1 MRLTIVYGIIALVW
15 IILLTRI
22 YYLSIKSNEYYEQI
36 AEKNAIK
43 TEDIAPVRG
52 QILDKNGQPLAV
64 NKLGFEISI
73 KPHLRRNLKVL
84 DDEINFIIS
93 VFPDLNATKLKR
105 EYIKNDSPYS
115 QDFVN
120 VVNFLD
126 YDRVLPHFARLNLR
140 ENTSVNPVSIRH
152 YPLGEL
158 ASHVIGYV
166 GRANLKD
173 IEANPLSKLT
183 NYTGRSGIE
192 RYYNEILQ
200 GVEGQRTTKVTAL
213 NKVVE
218 EIGYIKPSSTDI
230 SLTIDLELQKYL
242 YQAFDRPAGAVVVMD
257 GIDGSILAAASLP
270 EYDLNQFVTGI
281 SQSDWNEMMNNPD
294 HPFTNKLIN
303 ALYPPG
309 SVVKMAMGMA
319 FFESGKYAP
328 TSRILCDP
336 YLELGDRKFRNW
348 KNYGS
353 EMMTIVEALRDSCDT
368 YFYRGAYNVGIDI
381 MAPVLR
387 RYGFGV
393 KTGVDLPN
401 EYIGIVPDAQWKKMR
416 LNQPWYQ
423 GDTINTSIGQGS
435 FLATPMQVAR
445 DTAIFAMG
453 HDVTPHFIGSINRVP
468 QEWHAR
474 DILSQKEKSALK
486 YIREGMHAVANIPG
500 GTGFRVLSPSKVT
513 IAAKSGT
520 AQVVGISQED
530 KERIKEADMEYYER
544 SHAWM
549 TGYAPYENPRYIVT
563 VLVEHGA
570 SGGGAAGP
578 ILARIFD
585 KLADMGYID
594 EKYLK
599 KKNSK

>member
-1 MRLTIVYGIIALVW
+1 MRINIVYGVIIFVW
-15 IILLTRI
+15 IILLTRV

-43 TEDIAPVRG
+43 TEYIAPVRG
-52 QILDKNGQPLAV
+52 QILDRNGKPLAV

-73 KPHLRRNLKVL
+73 RPHLRRNIDIL
-84 DDEINFIIS
+84 DEEIEFIIS
-93 VFPDLNATKLKR
+93 VFFYLIAAKLKR

-140 ENTSVNPVSIRH
+140 DNIEVRPVSIRY
-152 YPLGEL
+152 YPFGDL

-173 IEANPLSKLT
+173 IETNPISKLT
-183 NYTGRSGIE
+183 NYTGRSGVE

-200 GVEGQRTTKVTAL
+200 GVEGQKITKVTAL
-213 NKVVE
+213 NKIVE
-218 EIGYIKPSSTDI
+218 EMGYIKPHSIDI

-242 YQAFDRPAGAVVVMD
+242 YEAFDRPAGAVIVMD
-257 GIDGSILAAASLP
+257 ALDGSILAAASLP

-281 SQSDWNEMMNNPD
+281 SQSDWNEMMNNLE
-294 HPFTNKLIN
+294 HPFTNKLVN

-319 FFESGKYAP
+319 FFESGKISP
-328 TSRILCDP
+328 TTKLLCDP
-336 YLELGDRKFRNW
+336 YFELGNRKFRNW

-353 EMMTIVEALRDSCDT
+353 EMMTIVDALRDSCDT
-368 YFYRGAYNVGIDI
+368 YFYRGAYSVGIEA

-401 EYIGIVPDAQWKKMR
+401 EYIGIVPDIQWKKNR

-445 DTAIFAMG
+445 DTAILAMG
-453 HDVTPHFIGSINRVP
+453 YDVTPHFLDSVNDIKQDWVGS
-468 QEWHAR
+468 

-486 YIREGMHAVANIPG
+486 YIREGMYAVANIPS

-530 KERIKEADMEYYER
+530 KERIKEEDMEYYER

-549 TGYAPYENPRYIVT
+549 TGYAPYENPRYVVT

-594 EKYLK
+594 AKYHK
-599 KKNSK
+599 KRK

>member
-1 MRLTIVYGIIALVW
+1 MRINIVYGVIIFVW
-15 IILLTRI
+15 IILLTRV

-43 TEDIAPVRG
+43 TEYIAPVRG
-52 QILDKNGQPLAV
+52 QILDRNGKPLAV

-73 KPHLRRNLKVL
+73 RPHLRRNIDIL
-84 DDEINFIIS
+84 DEEIEFIIS
-93 VFPDLNATKLKR
+93 VFPDLNAAKLKR

-140 ENTSVNPVSIRH
+140 DNIEVRPVSIRY
-152 YPLGEL
+152 YPFGDL

-173 IEANPLSKLT
+173 IETNPISKLT
-183 NYTGRSGIE
+183 NYTGRSGVE

-200 GVEGQRTTKVTAL
+200 GVEGQKITKVTAL
-213 NKVVE
+213 NKIVE
-218 EIGYIKPSSTDI
+218 EMGYIKPHSIDI

-242 YQAFDRPAGAVVVMD
+242 YEAFDRPAGAVIVMD
-257 GIDGSILAAASLP
+257 ALDGSILAAASLP

-281 SQSDWNEMMNNPD
+281 SQSDWNEMMNNLE
-294 HPFTNKLIN
+294 HPFTNKLVN

-319 FFESGKYAP
+319 FFESGKISP
-328 TSRILCDP
+328 TTKLLCDP
-336 YLELGDRKFRNW
+336 YFELGNRKFRNW

-353 EMMTIVEALRDSCDT
+353 EMMTIVDARRDSCDT
-368 YFYRGAYNVGIDI
+368 YFYRGAYSVGIEA

-401 EYIGIVPDAQWKKMR
+401 EYIGIVPDIQWKKNR

-445 DTAIFAMG
+445 DTAILAMG
-453 HDVTPHFIGSINRVP
+453 YDVTPHFLDSVNDIKQDWVGS
-468 QEWHAR
+468 

-486 YIREGMHAVANIPG
+486 YIREGMYAVANIPS

-530 KERIKEADMEYYER
+530 KERIKEEDMEYYER

-549 TGYAPYENPRYIVT
+549 TGYAPYENPRYVVT

-594 EKYLK
+594 AKYHK
-599 KKNSK
+599 KRK

>member
-1 MRLTIVYGIIALVW
+1 MRINIVYGVIIFVW
-15 IILLTRI
+15 IILLTRV

-43 TEDIAPVRG
+43 TEYIAPVRG
-52 QILDKNGQPLAV
+52 QILDRNGKPLAV

-73 KPHLRRNLKVL
+73 RPHLRRNIYIL
-84 DDEINFIIS
+84 DEEIEFIIS
-93 VFPDLNATKLKR
+93 VFPDLNAAKLKR

-140 ENTSVNPVSIRH
+140 DNIEVRPVSIRY
-152 YPLGEL
+152 YPFGDL

-173 IEANPLSKLT
+173 IETNPISKLT
-183 NYTGRSGIE
+183 NYTGRSGVE

-200 GVEGQRTTKVTAL
+200 GVEGQKITKVTAL
-213 NKVVE
+213 NKIVE
-218 EIGYIKPSSTDI
+218 EMGYIKPHSIDI

-242 YQAFDRPAGAVVVMD
+242 YEAFDRPAGAVIVMD
-257 GIDGSILAAASLP
+257 ALDGSILAAASLP

-281 SQSDWNEMMNNPD
+281 SQSDWNEMMNNLE
-294 HPFTNKLIN
+294 HPFTNKLVN

-319 FFESGKYAP
+319 FFESGKISP
-328 TSRILCDP
+328 TTKLLCDP
-336 YLELGDRKFRNW
+336 YFELGNRKFRNW

-353 EMMTIVEALRDSCDT
+353 EMMTIVDALRDSCDT
-368 YFYRGAYNVGIDI
+368 YFYRGAYSVGIEA

-401 EYIGIVPDAQWKKMR
+401 EYIGIVPDIQWKKNR

-445 DTAIFAMG
+445 DTAILAMG
-453 HDVTPHFIGSINRVP
+453 YDVTPHFLDSVNDIKQDWVGS
-468 QEWHAR
+468 

-486 YIREGMHAVANIPG
+486 YIREGMYAVANIPS

-530 KERIKEADMEYYER
+530 KERIKEEDMEYYER

-549 TGYAPYENPRYIVT
+549 TGYAPYENPRYVVT

-594 EKYLK
+594 AKYHK
-599 KKNSK
+599 KRK